1 MGILSVVLAGLG
13 APGSAEEAKTPGV
26 FEEVELAQLGERP
39 SYTTLQFDNDLF
51 AGSDRGYT
59 NGVRLARLAP
69 LPVDS
74 LNGLQRAMAGL
85 HNRLSGFGVA
95 TGLLEG
101 RDEPVQVDWGT
112 GLTQLMYTPDEHEA
126 QVPGF
131 GDRPYAGWLGME
143 LSLHVRGVSRS
154 STLTMVVGLT
164 GPKSLAEDAQD
175 WVHENISNSD
185 LFEGWDSQVSEE
197 ITVNLQFG
205 VKQRLDF
212 LVRGAEH
219 ELETDAYLEWGAA
232 LGNFRTEAHLG
243 GLFRFG
249 GNLPLTYMT
258 PRVQLGTY
266 SSPLLQEAGQLEQ
279 LGDWS
284 WCGFVGVRGTLV
296 GHDITLDGP
305 VFRDYQYSR
314 DSQPVVG
321 EVMGGI
327 GIRYKRVQLVVT
339 RTLRSEEFKTQ
350 FGDHEYGSIMFG
362 LIY

>member
-1 MGILSVVLAGLG
+1 M
-13 APGSAEEAKTPGV
+13 GSAEAVETSRV
-26 FEEVELAQLGERP
+26 FAEVELAQMAERP
-39 SYTTLQFDNDLF
+39 GYTTLQFDNDLF

-59 NGVRLARLAP
+59 NGVRLAQLTP

-101 RDEPVQVDWGT
+101 REAPVQVDWGT
-112 GLTQLMYTPDEHEA
+112 GFTQLMYTPDEYEA
-126 QVPGF
+126 RVPGV

-154 STLTMVVGLT
+154 STLTLVVGLT
-164 GPKSLAEDAQD
+164 GPNSLAQDAQD
-175 WVHENISNSD
+175 WVHKNISNSEIFD
-185 LFEGWDSQVSEE
+185 GWDSQVSEE

-212 LVRGAEH
+212 LVRGLEH
-219 ELETDAYLEWGAA
+219 DLETDAYVEWGAA
-232 LGNFRTEAHLG
+232 VGNFRTEAYLG

-284 WCGFVGVRGTLV
+284 WCGFVGVRGTAV

-305 VFRDYQYSR
+305 VFRDYRYSR

-339 RTLRSEEFKTQ
+339 RTLRSEEFETQ
-350 FGDHEYGSIMFG
+350 SGNHEYGSVMLG